1 VLVGWLT
8 VEPRKDGNRPGSN
21 LFVVGDA
28 QVGRIR
34 RVDPLA
40 LIRTEILDVC
50 RKRTLAGIMLNR
62 SKCHVSHVGC
72 ALIGSGWALAAID
85 CWDQQTQKDGDEA
98 DTRQD
103 IQLSKSG

>member
-1 VLVGWLT
+1 
-8 VEPRKDGNRPGSN
+8 
-21 LFVVGDA
+21 
-28 QVGRIR
+28 
-34 RVDPLA
+34 
-40 LIRTEILDVC
+40 
-50 RKRTLAGIMLNR
+50 MLNR

-98 DTRQD
+98 DTRQE